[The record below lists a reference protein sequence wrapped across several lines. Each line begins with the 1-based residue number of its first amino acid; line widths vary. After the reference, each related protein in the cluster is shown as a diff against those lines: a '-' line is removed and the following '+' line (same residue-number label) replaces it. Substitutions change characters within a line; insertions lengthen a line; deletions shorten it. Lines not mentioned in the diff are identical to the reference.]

1 MNRLRFKALAD
12 QAILSKH
19 KNQWTTI
26 DGKRFQS
33 KAEASR
39 YVQLRL
45 LEQTSRIANLE
56 RQIRYD
62 LIVGGILVTRYIA
75 DFRYVENGKE
85 VVEDVKGQIL
95 PDFKIKYMLMKGLLG
110 IEVRLVTG
118 TGKPKALP
126 YRYPKKA

>member
-1 MNRLRFKALAD
+1 MKRWLRQGTQTASR
-12 QAILSKH
+12 QG
-19 KNQWTTI
+19 NVWTTV
-26 DGKRFQS
+26 DGIKFQS
-33 KAEASR
+33 KAEANR
-39 YVQLRL
+39 YLQLRQ
-45 LEQTSRIANLE
+45 LEQSSVISNLR
-56 RQIRYD
+56 RQVQYD
-62 LIVGGILVTRYIA
+62 LIAGGILCTSYRA
-75 DFRYVENGKE
+75 DFNYIENGKE